1 MTPNII
7 TTIYVSRT
15 PLQSCTAFW
24 NYISK
29 TGKTRKNV
37 GYKCMYALQN
47 VLHYKHK
54 RQKHVSKKPSISLEE
69 TTYLPTLYTVVHGY
83 KHGVTCCLHSEL
95 KSAAQAWHTHTHT
108 HTHTHWPCLCIWEQ
122 GSSINT
128 YCNLLLHSWCA
139 YAWHVQYPHIIIIF
153 NGLRT
158 CVL

>member
-108 HTHTHWPCLCIWEQ
+108 HTDHVFASGNKAAVLTPTAIYFFILDVHMPGMFNTHTSLSYSMACAPV
-122 GSSINT
+122 
-128 YCNLLLHSWCA
+128 YCS
-139 YAWHVQYPHIIIIF
+139 
-153 NGLRT
+153 
-158 CVL
+158 